1 MTEDVLRLL
10 ARLEGSPGEDVI
22 DATMLRQHGDRK
34 ALHQVRAVDQ
44 HQRQAHL
51 PNQQECRNIS
61 QRGNRIQEDALGL
74 LGEGLGYLV
83 AVAPNTELTACQQ
96 AAERAARS
104 ANLGVWKRSP
114 VLSLDRLAQS
124 GFAVVRG
131 RVLEVERNRGGIWL
145 EMDGPLVLRIEP
157 KVLKAFDAKR
167 VMQMAGRSLEV
178 RGWVVDRSRR
188 GAVPA
193 GKARWQMSVTDPAML
208 EWLP

>member
-1 MTEDVLRLL
+1 ME
-10 ARLEGSPGEDVI
+10 AFAG
-22 DATMLRQHGDRK
+22 AF
-34 ALHQVRAVDQ
+34 
-44 HQRQAHL
+44 
-51 PNQQECRNIS
+51 
-61 QRGNRIQEDALGL
+61 
-74 LGEGLGYLV
+74 
-83 AVAPNTELTACQQ
+83 
-96 AAERAARS
+96 
-104 ANLGVWKRSP
+104 
-114 VLSLDRLAQS
+114 LDRLAQS

>member
-1 MTEDVLRLL
+1 
-10 ARLEGSPGEDVI
+10 
-22 DATMLRQHGDRK
+22 
-34 ALHQVRAVDQ
+34 
-44 HQRQAHL
+44 
-51 PNQQECRNIS
+51 
-61 QRGNRIQEDALGL
+61 
-74 LGEGLGYLV
+74 GEGLGYLV